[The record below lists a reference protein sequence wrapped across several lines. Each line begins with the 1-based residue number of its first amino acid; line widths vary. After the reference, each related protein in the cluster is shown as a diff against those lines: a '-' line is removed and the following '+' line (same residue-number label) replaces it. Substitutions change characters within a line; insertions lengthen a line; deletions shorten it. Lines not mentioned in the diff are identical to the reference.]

1 MRLEEEET
9 DGAAGPGPSQ
19 ATASAAGAGH
29 AGSRPGSR
37 QPHAAL
43 LVGLSLALLG
53 SWRPWAG
60 RARSGGPGEDR
71 APALW
76 VADRDRGALLGL
88 DRDLFVREAVP
99 WAAPLRL
106 AAAGG
111 GRLWVASAPEG
122 WPGGPHRLSL
132 VAPDRPPE
140 DAELLALELE
150 PIIELATWGLGACWL
165 QRSGRGVL
173 LGRVGADGGPGA
185 RVRAPPGSQTLAASR
200 SALLV
205 GTDSGQLW
213 RFEGRWRP
221 GPRLGVECLD
231 LEWADTGWWVLA
243 RDAGAGQLLLAWL
256 EATCG
261 EPSCPES
268 GCHLVARA
276 GPWRLPGRRAV
287 LVAGASPDCIWVAGA
302 RRALGFGSCPRP
314 ELPLYQQA
322 VTGGTALRDGG
333 VAFLTPG
340 ALIRK
345 GPAGEPLPGQGGF
358 GWLADAVR
366 P

>member
-1 MRLEEEET
+1 MRF
-9 DGAAGPGPSQ
+9 GYAANRVHAVDAPDVGQHPGKLAGIGKLNLVFENGHPI
-19 ATASAAGAGH
+19 ATGH
-29 AGSRPGSR
+29 
-37 QPHAAL
+37 
-43 LVGLSLALLG
+43 
-53 SWRPWAG
+53 
-60 RARSGGPGEDR
+60 
-71 APALW
+71 
-76 VADRDRGALLGL
+76 
-88 DRDLFVREAVP
+88 
-99 WAAPLRL
+99 
-106 AAAGG
+106 G
-111 GRLWVASAPEG
+111 GRGHDVA
-122 WPGGPHRLSL
+122 
-132 VAPDRPPE
+132 
-140 DAELLALELE
+140 
-150 PIIELATWGLGACWL
+150 T
-165 QRSGRGVL
+165 
-173 LGRVGADGGPGA
+173 RVGDDFGHIAEQQCA
-185 RVRAPPGSQTLAASR
+185 
-200 SALLV
+200 
-205 GTDSGQLW
+205 
-213 RFEGRWRP
+213 
-221 GPRLGVECLD
+221 VECLD